1 MEEKES
7 LETRPNAD
15 KDEETGSL
23 THCWQEC
30 KTVQPLWKNL
40 RISQV
45 GAKVTAGL
53 KG

>member
-30 KTVQPLWKNL
+30 KTVWKNL
-40 RISQV
+40 TISYQV
-45 GAKVTAGL
+45 GAKVTVGL